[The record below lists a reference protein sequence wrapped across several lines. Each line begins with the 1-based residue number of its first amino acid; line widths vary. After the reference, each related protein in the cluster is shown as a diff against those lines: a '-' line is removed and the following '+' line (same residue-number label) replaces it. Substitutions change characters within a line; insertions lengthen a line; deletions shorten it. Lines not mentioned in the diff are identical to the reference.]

1 MLANSVVK
9 QSGKIHVIQVSL
21 FFIDIYSVH
30 FRFNSM
36 ISNMLFRNL
45 SCHLPH
51 GKIVLYSR
59 ILYINV
65 LVLPD

>member
-1 MLANSVVK
+1 
-9 QSGKIHVIQVSL
+9 
-21 FFIDIYSVH
+21 
-30 FRFNSM
+30 M